1 MVNSPVEL
9 QNFLDSQTEWL
20 LVPDFGKTFPLG
32 NTEIEI
38 AAEPDKILFG
48 FLDDKG
54 FQTWRVVEAKI
65 EDGEIRLNLSRNFGK
80 ERKDFRLIPR
90 ISAQELATSV
100 ELARLEKTNK
110 LAALLQE
117 EFPRIK
123 LVRVALNEENGRFA
137 NIIFENPNGE
147 QTAVLADVSET
158 LTPEVFLTTA
168 IFWLTK
174 LESRRKNPVETI
186 WIVAEKSQARN
197 LQKLH
202 ALLKESWKER
212 IKIIE
217 ISRRGAKTQSEES
230 LKELSPLRISALWRA
245 KPKPIR
251 LAENAP
257 LSETA
262 QKIIALAPGEI
273 DSVSGKQGETLR
285 FSGLPFA
292 RVRRVFENERTW
304 FGIERNAQILSEKNW
319 DDLCALV
326 QDLGIYR
333 SFDTPNA
340 RHAFYHLAPE
350 TWLESLLRRNI
361 KLLDANLILSPLY
374 HQFRAERDRVD
385 LLALRR
391 DGRLVVIELKTSPDR
406 EMIFQAADYWR
417 KIELERRKGNLTQ
430 IRLFGEAEIS
440 DRPAIVYLVAPTLE
454 FHRDFKFLANT
465 ISPEIEIHR
474 FDLNENWREN
484 LKVVRRHDSAKK

>member
-1 MVNSPVEL
+1 MVNSPDDL
-9 QNFLDSQTEWL
+9 QNFLNSQTEWL
-20 LVPDFGKTFPLG
+20 LVPAFGKTFPIE

-38 AAEPDKILFG
+38 TTEHDKILFG

-65 EDGEIRLNLSRNFGK
+65 EDGEILFDLSRNFGT
-80 ERKDFRLIPR
+80 ERKNFRLVPR
-90 ISAQELATSV
+90 ISAQELRMGV
-100 ELARLEKTNK
+100 ELARLEKANK
-110 LAALLQE
+110 LAALIKE
-117 EFPRIK
+117 EFPKIE

-137 NIIFENPNGE
+137 NIIFKDPHHK

-158 LTPEVFLTTA
+158 LTPEILLTTA

-174 LESRRKNPVETI
+174 LESRRKDPIESA
-186 WIVAEKSQARN
+186 WILAEKSQARN

-202 ALLKESWKER
+202 ALLRTGWKER
-212 IKIIE
+212 ISVKE
-217 ISRRGAKTQSEES
+217 ITNTENG
-230 LKELSPLRISALWRA
+230 LKELPLLRISALWRA
-245 KPKPIR
+245 KPKAIR
-251 LAENAP
+251 LTEGAP
-257 LSETA
+257 RSETA
-262 QKIIALAPGEI
+262 REIIALAPDEI
-273 DSVSGKQGETLR
+273 DVVSSKNGETLR
-285 FSGLPFA
+285 FLGLPFA
-292 RVRRVFENERTW
+292 RVRKVFEKEKTW
-304 FGIERNAQILSEKNW
+304 FGVERNAQILSEKNW
-319 DDLCALV
+319 DDLCELV
-326 QDLGIYR
+326 ENLKIYR
-333 SFDTPNA
+333 SFDTPSK

-361 KLLDANLILSPLY
+361 KLLDSNLILSPLY

-417 KIELERRKGNLTQ
+417 KIELQRRKGNLAKV
-430 IRLFGEAEIS
+430 RLFGDAEIS

-465 ISPEIEIHR
+465 ISSEIEIHR
-474 FDLNENWREN
+474 FDLNENWRREIKI
-484 LKVVRRHDSAKK
+484 LQRR